1 MAYCLFFFYFGS
13 INFRSIPNYSFY
25 PFPVDDESTI
35 ISWRSVEREFAYKQ
49 VNRLLTSYHQLSV
62 LQRGKIQKLEIP
74 TIPRGW
80 HHVAFTSSLVW
91 DLKFYQNGVLV
102 NETGRVRP
110 STVET
115 QADNLFIIGNRT
127 ISSGVKPSDNFQ
139 IYGLTVWPRRISQPQ
154 IQEQLTEGT
163 SSSNHKN
170 PPRKYHIFPCAT
182 TVKLY

>member
-1 MAYCLFFFYFGS
+1 MYNRIAFFPS
-13 INFRSIPNYSFY
+13 INFRSRPNYRFY
-25 PFPVDDESTI
+25 SFPVDDESTI
-35 ISWRSVEREFAYKQ
+35 ISWRSVGREFAYKQ

-80 HHVAFTSSLVW
+80 HHVAFTSSLIW

-115 QADNLFIIGNRT
+115 QADNLLIIGNRT
-127 ISSGVKPSDNFQ
+127 LSTGVKPADNFQ
-139 IYGLTVWPRRISQPQ
+139 IYGLTVWPRQISQPQ
-154 IQEQLTEGT
+154 IKEQLTEGT
-163 SSSNHKN
+163 SYSSRKKL
-170 PPRKYHIFPCAT
+170 PCKYHIFL
-182 TVKLY
+182 VVQQSW